1 MAWYRMYFVDRMARF
16 RCPCDLDAASD
27 GEALSMAYAL
37 QYACSDVHVGI
48 ELWQGARR
56 IPGAF
61 NNTPDALRTNWEQ
74 VSAKREKDLLK
85 LEESL
90 FHSGTILSRS
100 RKLAE
105 SIEAAG
111 RGAASASPAHR
122 GRAPASALRH

>member
-1 MAWYRMYFVDRMARF
+1 MYFVDRMSRF
-16 RCPCDLDAASD
+16 RCPCDLDAQND
-27 GEALSMAYAL
+27 GEALTMAYAL
-37 QYACSDVHVGI
+37 QYACSDVHTGI

-61 NNTPDALRTNWEQ
+61 NNTPDALRNSWEQ
-74 VSAKREKDLLK
+74 VSTNRERDLLK

-105 SIEAAG
+105 SMEAAG
-111 RGAASASPAHR
+111 FGTPSVAAARR
-122 GRAPASALRH
+122 GRAPAAGTART